1 MTTSARLCAS
11 CGSALPETPHG
22 VLQVKCL
29 FCGVVNDLTSASGPV
44 TIHVDAGNAV
54 RAAATVGRTVVWVVS
69 LAIILAIGGAGMGL
83 YVATR
88 SVTQVSRTIADTVV
102 RQSPPRPVAPAD
114 LAAST
119 ARGWQTLDVPAPPTA
134 WAAFDPVA
142 GLGWALDIGR
152 AWRADAVLTRI
163 DVSRLTPAGTVNL
176 EGSADDSAGYR
187 FISPGQVKDWDG
199 LARRGDS
206 NPEVGYELMMKLA
219 QGKVTAIV
227 VRGRPTVRE
236 APPAPAGPLPLTTV
250 VQKAVRRPGFAEVL
264 FFDGYMIH
272 LEREG
277 WVWYLN
283 GRGVQEPLPRL
294 RASDGAAYP
303 YRR

>member
-102 RQSPPRPVAPAD
+102 RQSQPRPVAPAD

-199 LARRGDS
+199 LERSYRKMIARVAGK
-206 NPEVGYELMMKLA
+206 GKKELEFSLLHSLGLIYRDRLQQLA
-219 QGKVTAIV
+219 EAI
-227 VRGRPTVRE
+227 RSSPLRLRKNELHNTVRSMFD
-236 APPAPAGPLPLTTV
+236 AGILS
-250 VQKAVRRPGFAEVL
+250 
-264 FFDGYMIH
+264 
-272 LEREG
+272 REG
-277 WVWYLN
+277 F
-283 GRGVQEPLPRL
+283 RGGFVYRL
-294 RASDGAAYP
+294 REATEGGLLMEAEKRSFRGGHEGP
-303 YRR
+303 